1 MNTKC
6 DYEILH
12 LSDYDLE
19 EIKFPKHDDFAESCC
34 FQDNKMYIAVNN
46 EQNSTLYE
54 YDLETNEFVVLRLFK
69 SSVILGSCLQKD
81 KLILADTR
89 NQTIIHYDIKTHVVN
104 RFCINAYPND
114 LCFGDNNYIYTVGN
128 INYKSKNG
136 IVHKIN
142 TDTGDISVVLNN
154 LYSGSG
160 INYKNN
166 KLYIATIVN
175 VVCHDDETNET
186 TELICNTVDYP
197 MYDNITMAD
206 DDLCISIFD
215 KDKKLDYK
223 VIQNN
228 FIRTIGIFLMSC
240 TLGVAYYN
248 IHNPNRKSNKQKISF
263 IKHNTVSDNT
273 KYITFDQPINDFD
286 STVTCVNYYNG
297 CYYLVNWKTN
307 YMIKLTPKNTNA
319 TKT

>member
-6 DYEILH
+6 DYETLY
-12 LSDYDLE
+12 LSDYKLE
-19 EIKFPKHDDFAESCC
+19 EIQFPKPDDFAESCC
-34 FQDNKMYIAVNN
+34 FQDNKMYIAINN

-54 YDLETNEFVVLRLFK
+54 YDLETNKFNIMKLFK
-69 SSVILGSCLQKD
+69 SSVILGICLHKD

-89 NQTIIHYDIKTHVVN
+89 NQSIIYYNIKTHVVN
-104 RFCINAYPND
+104 TFHINAYPND
-114 LCFGDNNYIYTVGN
+114 LCFGDNNFIYIVSN

-136 IVHKIN
+136 IVHRIDI
-142 TDTGDISVVLNN
+142 DTGDVSVVLNN

-166 KLYIATIVN
+166 KLFIATIMN
-175 VVCHDDETNET
+175 VVCHNIETNET
-186 TELICNTVDYP
+186 TVLICNKVDYP
-197 MYDNITMAD
+197 MYDNITMTD

-215 KDKKLDYK
+215 KNKKMEYK

-228 FIRTIGIFLMSC
+228 FIRTIGIFLMSF

-248 IHNPNRKSNKQKISF
+248 IHNPDRKSNNQKISF
-263 IKHNTVSDNT
+263 IKHNTVLDKT
-273 KYITFDQPINDFD
+273 KYITIDQPINGFD
-286 STVTCVNYYNG
+286 STVTCINDYNG

-307 YMIKLTPKNTNA
+307 YIIKLTPKNT
-319 TKT
+319 KK

>member
-6 DYEILH
+6 DYETLY
-12 LSDYDLE
+12 LSDYELE
-19 EIKFPKHDDFAESCC
+19 EIQFPKHDDFAESCC
-34 FQDNKMYIAVNN
+34 FQDNKMYIAINN

-54 YDLETNEFVVLRLFK
+54 YDLETNTFVILRLFK
-69 SSVILGSCLQKD
+69 SSVILGSCLYKD

-89 NQTIIHYDIKTHVVN
+89 NQSIIQYDVKTHIVN
-104 RFCINAYPND
+104 KFNINAYPND
-114 LCFGDNNYIYTVGN
+114 LCFGDNNFIYTVSN

-136 IVHKIN
+136 IVHRIDI
-142 TDTGDISVVLNN
+142 DTGDVSVVLNN

-166 KLYIATIVN
+166 KLFIATIMN
-175 VVCHDDETNET
+175 VVCHNIETNET
-186 TELICNTVDYP
+186 TELICNKVDYP
-197 MYDNITMAD
+197 MYDNITMTD

-215 KDKKLDYK
+215 KNKKMEYK

-228 FIRTIGIFLMSC
+228 VIRTIGVFFMSC

-248 IHNPNRKSNKQKISF
+248 IHNHNRKSNKQKISF
-263 IKHNTVSDNT
+263 IKHNTVLDNT
-273 KYITFDQPINDFD
+273 KYITFDQPIKDFD
-286 STVTCVNYYNG
+286 STVTCVNYYKG